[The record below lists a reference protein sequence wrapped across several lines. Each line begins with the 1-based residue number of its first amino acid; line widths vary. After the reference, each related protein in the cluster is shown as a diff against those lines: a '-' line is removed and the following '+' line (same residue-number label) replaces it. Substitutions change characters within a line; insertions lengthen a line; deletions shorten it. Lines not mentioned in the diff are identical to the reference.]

1 MSTIPLNGG
10 HLRVRLVEVD
20 VSKLKLDPE
29 NPRLHSAYLTHDL
42 PAKPTQT
49 QLSAALER
57 LPEFQGLIDAL
68 IRNNGCFQPP
78 LVTVDF
84 RVLEGNRRVAALRK
98 LRAERG
104 RGRQWQTLTIEQLVD
119 RVPPEKEKALRSK
132 FHLEHALAWD
142 GLSQLTEY
150 VAVSDREGADYLA
163 TMLGRFPPQIE
174 PLLVAGR
181 CLRRFSEAY
190 PEVRSHELLWVLAGL
205 CGVKQV
211 EPQVAFS
218 RTTRC
223 IFTDSD
229 EERPAKQPFA
239 LALIMQ
245 WLAEGRF
252 TKPYQDGDREYTVK
266 PGQVPFLFRQAR
278 TAGEEVFAYFLESG
292 GSLAKA
298 VSFIDGGYSAQ
309 HREQRRALLQTHKFL
324 DLVNQM
330 KPIRREENPDLYRET
345 LACYHRLGQ
354 LLGLERKEKRRVHAR

>member
-1 MSTIPLNGG
+1 MTAIPLNGG
-10 HLRVRLVEVD
+10 QLRVRLVEVEI
-20 VSKLKLDPE
+20 SKLKLDPE
-29 NPRLHSAYLTHDL
+29 NPRLHSSYLTHDL

-49 QLSAALER
+49 QLTDALER
-57 LPEFQGLIDAL
+57 LPEFQSLIDAL

-78 LVTVDF
+78 LVTVDY

-104 RGRQWQTLTIEQLVD
+104 RGRQWQTLTIEQLID

-132 FHLEHALAWD
+132 YHLEHALSWD

-150 VAVSDREGADYLA
+150 VAVADREGTDYLA

-181 CLRRFSEAY
+181 CLKRFSEAY
-190 PEVRSHELLWVLAGL
+190 PEVRSQELLWVLAGL

-223 IFTDSD
+223 IYTDND
-229 EERPAKQPFA
+229 EERPAKQVFP
-239 LALIMQ
+239 LDQIMK

-252 TKPYQDGDREYTVK
+252 TNPYQDDDREYTVK
-266 PGQVPFLFRQAR
+266 PGRPPLLFRQAR
-278 TAGEEVFAYFLESG
+278 LAGEEVFSHFLETG

-298 VSFIDGGYSAQ
+298 VSFIDGGYSEQ
-309 HREQRRALLQTHKFL
+309 YRKQRRSLLQTQKFL

-330 KPIRREENPDLYRET
+330 EPVRREENPDLYRET